1 MTRIYK
7 EVEVTEVKRQYVGF
21 VCDKCGK
28 TIIGNRDE
36 DTWEAQEAFHYRF
49 TGGYGSVFGD
59 MSTYEIDLCQRCLD
73 ETLGKYFRLIAED

>member
-7 EVEVTEVKRQYVGF
+7 EVEVTEVKQQYVGF

-28 TIIGNRDE
+28 TVGTKDDDI
-36 DTWEAQEAFHYRF
+36 WEAQEAFHYSF

-59 MSTYEIDLCQRCLD
+59 MSTYEIDLCQNCLN
-73 ETLGKYFRLIAED
+73 ETLGKYFRLIEGD

>member
-28 TIIGNRDE
+28 TIGTKDDDI
-36 DTWEAQEAFHYRF
+36 WEAQEAFHHRF

-73 ETLGKYFRLIAED
+73 ETLGKYFRLIKED